1 MAQMVSKETYNVS
14 KDILLAPHLAFT
26 ISAIVGSTGV
36 TNNAE
41 GRKVIPAGTP
51 VGGTTSVLAT
61 RSTVLQVTNTS
72 SNGANA
78 QGVVLHDVD
87 VTAGTANHQAVIFGF
102 IDTRKL
108 ESSVV
113 SALTQPIRAS
123 LTKITFVK

>member
-61 RSTVLQVTNTS
+61 RSTVLQVTNTN

-78 QGVVLHDVD
+78 QGVLLHDVD
-87 VTAGTANHQAVIFGF
+87 VTNGNTNAQVVIRGVVDSSKCQTIDATAK
-102 IDTRKL
+102 T
-108 ESSVV
+108 
-113 SALTQPIRAS
+113 ALT
-123 LTKITFVK
+123 LITFVNGGK

>member
-61 RSTVLQVTNTS
+61 RSTVLQVTNTN

-78 QGVVLHDVD
+78 QGVLLHDVD
-87 VTAGTANHQAVIFGF
+87 VTNGNTNAQVVIRGVVDSSKCPTIDATAK
-102 IDTRKL
+102 T
-108 ESSVV
+108 
-113 SALTQPIRAS
+113 ALT
-123 LTKITFVK
+123 LITFVNGGK

>member
-72 SNGANA
+72 QNGANA

-87 VTAGTANHQAVIFGF
+87 VTNGNANAQVVIRGVVDSSKCPTIDATAK
-102 IDTRKL
+102 T
-108 ESSVV
+108 
-113 SALTQPIRAS
+113 ALT
-123 LTKITFVK
+123 LITFVNGGK

>member
-26 ISAIVGSTGV
+26 ISAIVGNTGV
-36 TNNAE
+36 SNNAE

-61 RSTVLQVTNTS
+61 RSTVLQVTNTN

-78 QGVVLHDVD
+78 QGVLLHDVD
-87 VTAGTANHQAVIFGF
+87 VTNGNTNAQVVIRGVVDSSKCPTIDATAK
-102 IDTRKL
+102 T
-108 ESSVV
+108 
-113 SALTQPIRAS
+113 ALT
-123 LTKITFVK
+123 LITFVNGGK

>member
-51 VGGTTSVLAT
+51 VGGATSVLAT
-61 RSTVLQVTNTS
+61 RSTVLQVTNTN

-78 QGVVLHDVD
+78 QVVIRGVVDSSKCPTID
-87 VTAGTANHQAVIFGF
+87 ATAKT
-102 IDTRKL
+102 
-108 ESSVV
+108 
-113 SALTQPIRAS
+113 ALT
-123 LTKITFVK
+123 LITFVNGGK

>member
-1 MAQMVSKETYNVS
+1 M
-14 KDILLAPHLAFT
+14 LAPHLAFT

-61 RSTVLQVTNTS
+61 RSTVLQVTNTN

-78 QGVVLHDVD
+78 QGVLLHDVD
-87 VTAGTANHQAVIFGF
+87 VTNGNTNAQVVIRGVVDSSKCPTIDATAK
-102 IDTRKL
+102 T
-108 ESSVV
+108 
-113 SALTQPIRAS
+113 ALT
-123 LTKITFVK
+123 LITFVNGGK

>member
-41 GRKVIPAGTP
+41 GRKIIPAGTP

-61 RSTVLQVTNTS
+61 RSTVLQVTNTN

-87 VTAGTANHQAVIFGF
+87 VTNGNTNAQVVIRGVVDSSKCPTIDATAK
-102 IDTRKL
+102 T
-108 ESSVV
+108 
-113 SALTQPIRAS
+113 ALT
-123 LTKITFVK
+123 LITFVNGGK

>member
-61 RSTVLQVTNTS
+61 RSTVLQVTNTN

-87 VTAGTANHQAVIFGF
+87 VTNGNANAQVVIRGVVDSSKCPTIDATAK
-102 IDTRKL
+102 T
-108 ESSVV
+108 
-113 SALTQPIRAS
+113 ALT
-123 LTKITFVK
+123 LITFVNGGK

>member
-72 SNGANA
+72 QNGANA
-78 QGVVLHDVD
+78 QGVLLHDVD
-87 VTAGTANHQAVIFGF
+87 VTNGNTNAQVVIRGVV
-102 IDTRKL
+102 D
-108 ESSVV
+108 SSKCN
-113 SALTQPIRAS
+113 SKDCININYICKWR
-123 LTKITFVK
+123 

>member
-61 RSTVLQVTNTS
+61 RSTVLQVTNTA

-78 QGVVLHDVD
+78 QGVLLHDVD
-87 VTAGTANHQAVIFGF
+87 VTNGNTNAQVVIRGVVDSSKCPTIEATAK
-102 IDTRKL
+102 T
-108 ESSVV
+108 
-113 SALTQPIRAS
+113 ALT
-123 LTKITFVK
+123 LITFVNGGK

>member
-51 VGGTTSVLAT
+51 VGGATSVLAT

-72 SNGANA
+72 QNGANA
-78 QGVVLHDVD
+78 QGVLLHDVD
-87 VTAGTANHQAVIFGF
+87 VTNGNANAQVVIRGVVDSSKCPTIDATAK
-102 IDTRKL
+102 T
-108 ESSVV
+108 
-113 SALTQPIRAS
+113 ALT
-123 LTKITFVK
+123 LITFVNGGK

>member
-87 VTAGTANHQAVIFGF
+87 VTNGNTNAQVVIRGVVDSSKCPTIDATAK
-102 IDTRKL
+102 T
-108 ESSVV
+108 
-113 SALTQPIRAS
+113 ALT
-123 LTKITFVK
+123 LITFVNGGK

>member
-26 ISAIVGSTGV
+26 ISAIVGSTGL

-61 RSTVLQVTNTS
+61 RSTVLQVTNTN

-78 QGVVLHDVD
+78 QGVLLHDVD
-87 VTAGTANHQAVIFGF
+87 VTNGNTNAQVVIRGVVDSSKCPTIDATAK
-102 IDTRKL
+102 T
-108 ESSVV
+108 
-113 SALTQPIRAS
+113 ALT
-123 LTKITFVK
+123 LITFVNGGK

>member
-41 GRKVIPAGTP
+41 GRKIIPAGTP

-61 RSTVLQVTNTS
+61 RSTVLQVTNTN

-78 QGVVLHDVD
+78 QGVLLHDVD
-87 VTAGTANHQAVIFGF
+87 VTNGNTNAQVVIRGVVDSSKCPTIDATAK
-102 IDTRKL
+102 T
-108 ESSVV
+108 
-113 SALTQPIRAS
+113 ALT
-123 LTKITFVK
+123 LITFVNGGK

>member
-51 VGGTTSVLAT
+51 VGGATSVLAT
-61 RSTVLQVTNTS
+61 RSTVLQVTNTN

-78 QGVVLHDVD
+78 QGVLLHDVD
-87 VTAGTANHQAVIFGF
+87 VTNGNTNAQVVIRGVVDSSKCPTIDATAK
-102 IDTRKL
+102 T
-108 ESSVV
+108 
-113 SALTQPIRAS
+113 ALT
-123 LTKITFVK
+123 LITFVNGGK

>member
-14 KDILLAPHLAFT
+14 KDILLDPHLAFT

-51 VGGTTSVLAT
+51 VGGATSVLAT
-61 RSTVLQVTNTS
+61 RSTVLQVTNTN

-78 QGVVLHDVD
+78 QGVLLHDVD
-87 VTAGTANHQAVIFGF
+87 VTNGNTNAQVVIRGVVDSSKCPTIDATAK
-102 IDTRKL
+102 T
-108 ESSVV
+108 
-113 SALTQPIRAS
+113 ALT
-123 LTKITFVK
+123 LITFVNGGK

>member
-51 VGGTTSVLAT
+51 VGGATSVLAT

-72 SNGANA
+72 QNGANA
-78 QGVVLHDVD
+78 QGVLLHDVD
-87 VTAGTANHQAVIFGF
+87 VTNGNTNAQVVIRGVVDSSKCPTIDATAK
-102 IDTRKL
+102 T
-108 ESSVV
+108 
-113 SALTQPIRAS
+113 ALT
-123 LTKITFVK
+123 LITFVNGGK